1 MEYAISSLSGRDP
14 ADGGRH
20 HNTPEGT
27 MMSGA
32 ERERFAM
39 RVMDE
44 VRRWP
49 GVELRQH
56 ASSTE
61 PGSADGLEFRLYGKQ
76 IGHVHSDCSV
86 HLALTKAL
94 KASLLDEQLA
104 EPMPNA
110 STSGWAMLSPLSE
123 NDAPHAIW
131 LLRLNYVRLRRQRLT
146 LADAAKSEL
155 VQRHEA
161 ALGLVS
167 AEVLRLLQRTQAR
180 SKPRPIPTLDGA
192 TTPGSAAN
200 TTQPLA

>member
-1 MEYAISSLSGRDP
+1 
-14 ADGGRH
+14 
-20 HNTPEGT
+20 

-39 RVMDE
+39 HVMDE

-61 PGSADGLEFRLYGKQ
+61 PGSSDGMEFRLYGKQ

-94 KASLLDEQLA
+94 KASLIEEKLA
-104 EPMPNA
+104 ESMPNA

-123 NDAPHAIW
+123 NDAQHAIW
-131 LLRLNYVRLRRQRLT
+131 LLRLNYIRLRRQRLT
-146 LADAAKSEL
+146 PAEAAKSEL

-161 ALGLVS
+161 ALGVVS
-167 AEVLRLLQRTQAR
+167 TDVLRLLQRTQAR
-180 SKPRPIPTLDGA
+180 AKPRPLPSLDDATGASGNA
-192 TTPGSAAN
+192 TTNA
-200 TTQPLA
+200 QPFA